1 MDLWHRSDLRIF
13 GVGEEF
19 LNVSKLGTK
28 WDFKG
33 TVICSMGREPYI
45 VLSFVHKDIEEK
57 ISGQTMIDPSIE
69 DNETRGPRSW
79 LFTMIRN
86 KTSYV
91 GLTEW

>member
-1 MDLWHRSDLRIF
+1 MDLWHRSDLRMF

-57 ISGQTMIDPSIE
+57 ISGQT
-69 DNETRGPRSW
+69 
-79 LFTMIRN
+79 
-86 KTSYV
+86 
-91 GLTEW
+91 